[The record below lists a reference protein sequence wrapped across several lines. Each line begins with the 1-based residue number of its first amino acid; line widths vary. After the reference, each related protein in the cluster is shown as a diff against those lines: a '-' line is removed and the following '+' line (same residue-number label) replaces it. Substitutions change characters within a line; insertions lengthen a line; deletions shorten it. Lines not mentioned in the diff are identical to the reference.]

1 MKIMLKFLL
10 LATVAFGI
18 EIKPIKLTITS
29 VDVDKKTLMLK
40 SNGEGEISTGETGI
54 IMHKIGAGIISNSVT
69 ITQVDGDKISASY
82 EPFTLLEQKY
92 LPTPVVKPKEGDEV
106 IFRSLYARGFI
117 AAPNQK
123 VYESIKALFP
133 NIYFASSDL
142 MIADIGGKGILD
154 PSKKAFKEMCK
165 IYSVGILAIYAS
177 NGVNL
182 LDCQSFQVL
191 ERQTLDNPEPKEMM
205 YPFFARVEAKSF
217 WDFLKRKKNYF
228 EEYDKLLKS
237 IE

>member
-1 MKIMLKFLL
+1 MKFLL
-10 LATVAFGI
+10 SFFMLFSLIFAI
-18 EIKPIKLTITS
+18 EIVPIKLTILS
-29 VDVDKKTLMLK
+29 VDTNKKTLSLK
-40 SNGEGEISTGETGI
+40 NEGKSEVSVGESGI
-54 IMHKIGAGIISNSVT
+54 IVHKIGAGIISNSVV
-69 ITQVDGDKISASY
+69 ITQVDGDKISATY

-106 IFRSLYARGFI
+106 ILRNFYARGFI

-123 VYESIKALFP
+123 VYESIKAMFP
-133 NIYFASSDL
+133 NVHFASSDL

-165 IYSVGILAIYAS
+165 IYSVGLLAIYAS

-182 LDCQSFQVL
+182 LDCQSFQIL
-191 ERQTLDNPEPKEMM
+191 ERQSLDNPEPKEMM

-217 WDFLKRKKNYF
+217 WDWIKRKRNYF
-228 EEYDKLLKS
+228 EEYDKLIKS

>member
-1 MKIMLKFLL
+1 MTKILKILL
-10 LATVAFGI
+10 LFSFAFGI
-18 EIKPIKLTITS
+18 ETKPITLIISS
-29 VDVDKKTLMLK
+29 VDPDKKLITLK
-40 SNGEGEISTGETGI
+40 PSKDEVNVGESGI
-54 IMHKIGAGIISNSVT
+54 IVHKIGAGIISNSVV
-69 ITQVDGDKISASY
+69 ITQVSDDKITASY

-106 IFRSLYARGFI
+106 ILRSFYVRGFI

-123 VYESIKALFP
+123 IYETIKSLFP
-133 NIYFASSDL
+133 QIHFVSSDL
-142 MIADIGGKGILD
+142 MIADVGGKGILD

-177 NGVNL
+177 NGVNV
-182 LDCQSFQVL
+182 LDCQSFQIL
-191 ERQTLDNPEPKEMM
+191 ERQALSNPAPQEIM

-217 WDFLKRKKNYF
+217 WDWLKRKRNYF

-237 IE
+237 IQ

>member
-1 MKIMLKFLL
+1 MRFLSIFLSL
-10 LATVAFGI
+10 LGLVLGFDT
-18 EIKPIKLTITS
+18 KPIKLTIAS
-29 VDVDKKTLMLK
+29 VDTNKKTLVLK
-40 SNGEGEISTGETGI
+40 SNGTNEIAVGESGI
-54 IMHKIGAGIISNSVT
+54 IVHKIGAGIISNSVV
-69 ITQVDGDKISASY
+69 ITQVEGDKISASY

-106 IFRSLYARGFI
+106 VLRSFYARGFI

-191 ERQTLDNPEPKEMM
+191 ERQSLENPEPKEMM

-217 WDFLKRKKNYF
+217 WDWLKRKRNYF

-237 IE
+237 IQ

>member
-1 MKIMLKFLL
+1 MKFLFNL
-10 LATVAFGI
+10 FVLFSFIFAI

-29 VDVDKKTLMLK
+29 VDANKKTLNLK
-40 SNGEGEISTGETGI
+40 NDGKGEVSVGESGVIV
-54 IMHKIGAGIISNSVT
+54 HKIGAGIISNSVV
-69 ITQVDGDKISASY
+69 ITQVDGDKISATY

-106 IFRSLYARGFI
+106 ILRSFYARGFI
-117 AAPNQK
+117 VAPNQK
-123 VYESIKALFP
+123 VYENIKAKFP

-154 PSKKAFKEMCK
+154 PSKKAFQEMCK
-165 IYSVGILAIYAS
+165 IYSVGLLAIYAS

-182 LDCQSFQVL
+182 LDCQSFQIL
-191 ERQTLDNPEPKEMM
+191 ERQSLDNPDPKEVM

-217 WDFLKRKKNYF
+217 WDWIKRKRNYF
-228 EEYDKLLKS
+228 EEYDKLIKS
-237 IE
+237 IN